1 MTCLDVAAFRRHLR
15 GGDKGQRVQD
25 DEYLQAGGST
35 PRVLGEYSAASLS
48 TAPAAPRGTSALR
61 AAVPAQTWRRMSRSP
76 GADVAANNRRA
87 SVERKKIGWV
97 TILLIAGTPYQL
109 KLQQGRPGR
118 AR

>member
-1 MTCLDVAAFRRHLR
+1 VTYLDVAAFRRHLR
-15 GGDKGQRVQD
+15 RGDKGQRVQD
-25 DEYLQAGGST
+25 DEDLQAGREYAAGT
-35 PRVLGEYSAASLS
+35 RRVLRSVALYR
-48 TAPAAPRGTSALR
+48 PAVPRGTSALR